1 MKCGRCGNW
10 IDDADAFCTNCGA
23 QRPGVVQTINA
34 VGQPVTIIQVED
46 PQAKKTAN
54 LLCIISLI
62 LLFSPYI
69 MSIVLYM
76 PGFPDFLYGISN
88 LATGLLSLVSIGLM
102 VYVRIK
108 YPKNTFGKV
117 IMWLYIA
124 FLCIP
129 ILLAL
134 LFIVLLFFV
143 LAGL

>member
-46 PQAKKTAN
+46 SQAKKTAN

-108 YPKNTFGKV
+108 YPKVFFGY
-117 IMWLYIA
+117 L
-124 FLCIP
+124 
-129 ILLAL
+129 ILT
-134 LFIVLLFFV
+134 
-143 LAGL
+143 